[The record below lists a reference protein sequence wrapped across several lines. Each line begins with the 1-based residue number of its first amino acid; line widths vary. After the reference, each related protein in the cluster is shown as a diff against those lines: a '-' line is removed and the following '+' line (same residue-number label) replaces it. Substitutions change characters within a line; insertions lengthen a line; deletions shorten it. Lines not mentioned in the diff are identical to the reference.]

1 MLSPPSI
8 NEIVG
13 LAIACGA
20 VEVGGPLSRSE
31 SALVQTAASVGAIA
45 GRRIRGEIRQGGDP
59 LGDALCAIRSPLERR
74 PLGAFYTR
82 PTIVEPMVEWALDR
96 KPMRFVDPGC
106 GSGRFS
112 VAAAGRNR
120 SLHIVA
126 VDLDPVATL
135 LTRAALAA
143 VGAKNARVLNAD
155 YLTADIPHIGG
166 RSAFVA
172 NPPYVRH
179 HAIDAQTKA
188 QATLLAM
195 SVGHKI
201 SGLAGMHALFY
212 LATLAKHGR
221 KGDVGAFVT
230 SAEWLD
236 VGYGSVIRSMFTN
249 GLGGRS
255 LTVYDPQ
262 GVPFD
267 DAMTTAAIATF
278 CIGEEPRIARLRRV
292 AGGGRAIRLEYR
304 GLSVDRNL
312 LATANRWSPLLDGGT
327 ETDLSQTIGTLFRV
341 SRGQVTGC
349 NHYFVMPLAR
359 AHELGIAEFC
369 VPLISRAEEVFES
382 AGALRNNAQRMV
394 GLQVP
399 RDYDVSQHADLAAYI
414 RAGEARGVHL
424 GYVASRRKPWYS
436 VAFSAPP
443 VVATYM
449 ARQAPVFARNPD
461 ALGII
466 NVVHGLYPREPL
478 NEDALDTIV
487 QRLNRTRRQFV
498 GRGRTYH
505 GGLEKFEPREMERLP
520 LRVTVGAHP
529 RT

>member
-1 MLSPPSI
+1 MLSPSSI
-8 NEIVG
+8 GEIVG

-20 VEVGGPLSRSE
+20 AETGGPLSRSE
-31 SALVQTAASVGAIA
+31 SALVQTAASVGVIA
-45 GRRIRGEIRQGGDP
+45 GRRIRTEIREGGDP
-59 LGDALCAIRSPLERR
+59 LGDALCSIRSPLERR

-82 PTIVEPMVEWALDR
+82 PTIVEPMVEWAFEQN
-96 KPMRFVDPGC
+96 PTRFVDPGC

-112 VAAAGRNR
+112 VAAAARQR
-120 SLHIVA
+120 SLSIVA
-126 VDLDPVATL
+126 IDLDPVATL

-155 YLTADIPHIGG
+155 YLTVDIPQVDG

-179 HAIDAQTKA
+179 HDIDAQTKA
-188 QATLLAM
+188 HATMLAL
-195 SVGHKI
+195 SVGHKV
-201 SGLAGMHALFY
+201 SGLAGLHALFY

-221 KGDVGAFVT
+221 KGDFGAFVT
-230 SAEWLD
+230 SSEWLD

-267 DAMTTAAIATF
+267 DAMTTATIATF

-304 GLSVDRNL
+304 GRAVERDL
-312 LATANRWSPLLDGGT
+312 LARTERWSPLVDGAT
-327 ETDLSQTIGTLFRV
+327 EGDLSQTIGTLFRV

-349 NHYFVMPLAR
+349 NEYFVMPRSR
-359 AHELGIAEFC
+359 AAELGIGKFC
-369 VPLISRAEEVFES
+369 VPLICSAEEVFES
-382 AGALRNNAQRMV
+382 AGVVRNNEQRMV

-399 RDYDVSQHADLAAYI
+399 KDYDLSQHAALAAYI

-424 GYVASRRKPWYS
+424 GYVASHRKPWYS
-436 VAFSAPP
+436 LAFSAPP
-443 VVATYM
+443 IIATYM

-461 ALGII
+461 GLGLL
-466 NVVHGLYPREPL
+466 NVAHGLYPRQPL
-478 NEDALDTIV
+478 NDEALDAIV
-487 QRLNRTRRQFV
+487 ARLNRTRRQFV

-520 LRVTVGAHP
+520 LRVAL
-529 RT
+529 